1 MSESSLKAVKR
12 TTGKQSLITD
22 IKKSGM
28 IPGVF
33 YGHGVKENLNIAAKE
48 LDLKPFIYTSESHVI
63 DLAIEGDNTKYSCI
77 IKDVQFDPVK
87 YKPIHFD
94 LIALSDENT
103 IDLEIP
109 VHLVGTPTGV
119 RDEGGLLQHFIHK
132 LEIQCLPKHI
142 PSNIE
147 LNVEGLHMNESI
159 KVGDIKLENI
169 KILNDENASVVGVVP
184 PQVQKEETPAEGL
197 ATDETKEPEVVA
209 KGKKD
214 KEE

>member
-1 MSESSLKAVKR
+1 MAESSLKAVKR
-12 TTGKQSLITD
+12 TTGKQSLISE
-22 IKKSGM
+22 IKKNGM
-28 IPGVF
+28 IPGIF
-33 YGHGVKENLNIAAKE
+33 YGHGVDNINIAAKE

-63 DLAIEGDNTKYSCI
+63 DLAIEGENNKFSCI

-94 LIALSDENT
+94 LIALNAEET
-103 IDLEIP
+103 INLEIP

-119 RDEGGLLQHFIHK
+119 REEGGLLQHFLHK
-132 LEIQCLPKHI
+132 LEIECLPKYI

-147 LNVEGLHMNESI
+147 LNVENLHINESI
-159 KVGDIKLENI
+159 KVGDIKLDNI
-169 KILNDENASVVGVVP
+169 KILNDESASVVGVVP

-197 ATDETKEPEVVA
+197 ATEETKEPEVVA

>member
-12 TTGKQSLITD
+12 TTGKQSLITG

-33 YGHGVKENLNIAAKE
+33 YGHGVNNINIAAKE

-63 DLAIEGDNTKYSCI
+63 DLAIEGEAKKFSCI
-77 IKDVQFDPVK
+77 IKGVQFDPVK

-94 LIALSDENT
+94 LIALNAEET
-103 IDLEIP
+103 INLEIP

-119 RDEGGLLQHFIHK
+119 REEGGLLQHFLHK
-132 LEIQCLPKHI
+132 LEIECLPKHI

-147 LNVEGLHMNESI
+147 LNVEGLHINESI
-159 KVGDIKLENI
+159 KVGDIKLDNI
-169 KILNDENASVVGVVP
+169 KILNDESASVVGVVP
-184 PQVQKEETPAEGL
+184 PQVQKEEVAAE
-197 ATDETKEPEVVA
+197 AEVDTSKEPEVVA

>member
-12 TTGKQSLITD
+12 TTGKQSLITE

-33 YGHGVKENLNIAAKE
+33 YGHGVNNINIAAKE

-63 DLAIEGDNTKYSCI
+63 DLAIEGEAKNFSCI
-77 IKDVQFDPVK
+77 IKGVQFDPVK

-94 LIALSDENT
+94 LIALNAEET
-103 IDLEIP
+103 INLEIP

-119 RDEGGLLQHFIHK
+119 REEGGLLQHFLHK
-132 LEIQCLPKHI
+132 LEIECLPKHI

-147 LNVEGLHMNESI
+147 LNVEGLHINESI
-159 KVGDIKLENI
+159 KVGDIKLDNI
-169 KILNDENASVVGVVP
+169 KILNDESASVVGVVP
-184 PQVQKEETPAEGL
+184 PQVQKEEAGADGEVDTS
-197 ATDETKEPEVVA
+197 KEPEVVA